1 MKTVLTLRYSSFL
14 FCNKLTLVK
23 NRPVEVETDVFTDK
37 DVRLL
42 NSYIKSG
49 GITSSAGFVPDREAV
64 ESEVEIPATIESVI
78 EIKAPEPEPEP
89 EVKEET
95 KEDEVEVEQPV
106 RSTLDVL
113 DAPVEEVKK
122 APAKKPATTKKVA
135 K

>member
-49 GITSSAGFVPDREAV
+49 GITSSAGFVPDREVV

-78 EIKAPEPEPEP
+78 EIKAPEPEPE
-89 EVKEET
+89 VKEET

-106 RSTLDVL
+106 RATLDVL

-122 APAKKPATTKKVA
+122 APAKKPAATKKVA